1 MEWETYWEALIEKKK
16 LRPRIEE
23 LDQIDQLRGN
33 NFTTKEICHKI
44 FDNYHE
50 EMKPHLE
57 QVRQDFLKLI
67 DQFQEYAKC
76 IGHLMT
82 DKRNIPVI
90 TMRYIGSVCCLGLP
104 NDDGTSGIAM
114 AITGRKEGVEKCF
127 EHLKEEIKGNKL

>member
-57 QVRQDFLKLI
+57 
-67 DQFQEYAKC
+67 
-76 IGHLMT
+76 
-82 DKRNIPVI
+82 
-90 TMRYIGSVCCLGLP
+90 
-104 NDDGTSGIAM
+104 
-114 AITGRKEGVEKCF
+114 
-127 EHLKEEIKGNKL
+127 

>member
-1 MEWETYWEALIEKKK
+1 MSDKSFNYTDIVVEFVKSFGDNTEACAAECIKRE
-16 LRPRIEE
+16 RE
-23 LDQIDQLRGN
+23 
-33 NFTTKEICHKI
+33 
-44 FDNYHE
+44 
-50 EMKPHLE
+50 
-57 QVRQDFLKLI
+57 LI

-82 DKRNIPVI
+82 DKRYIPVI
-90 TMRYIGSVCCLGLP
+90 SMRNIGSVCCLGLP